1 MQLNSKLPAKDI
13 YSYLEVEY
21 NGEVYKFKRTAMSSV
36 SSLHRDK
43 SVGTLAH
50 QNLTYA
56 FVVYDLISVED
67 KIIKECKFYNL

>member
-21 NGEVYKFKRTAMSSV
+21 NGEVYKFKRTAMSFV

-56 FVVYDLISVED
+56 FVVYDLISV
-67 KIIKECKFYNL
+67 